1 MSAEW
6 GIVSAE
12 CWISFMMNEEDNAN
26 DGKSQQGWSPSMS
39 SVHSWQDHAGQ
50 SDSALKLLPPGHVK
64 AAVKLA
70 LTGGNWSIGGMGRT
84 TVGRVLHVFFTNIRS
99 KVHICIYMVQK
110 QTTCY
115 SMFSHLFQSSFHDV
129 HDCCFSWN
137 LSRIAGFD
145 HRPWPVPALC
155 FAKARSKGHG
165 MGWDDTLSHPLKVLL
180 GRWGNKPKEGVVFLR
195 TSNS

>member
-84 TVGRVLHVFFTNIRS
+84 TVGRVLHVFLQ
-99 KVHICIYMVQK
+99 IYVQK
-110 QTTCY
+110 YIFVYTWCKSKPLAILCSHIFFNLV
-115 SMFSHLFQSSFHDV
+115 SMMCMIVVSHEIFPESQALTIDHGPCRRCALRRHGVKDTV
-129 HDCCFSWN
+129 W
-137 LSRIAGFD
+137 AGMT
-145 HRPWPVPALC
+145 RYPIP
-155 FAKARSKGHG
+155 
-165 MGWDDTLSHPLKVLL
+165 
-180 GRWGNKPKEGVVFLR
+180 
-195 TSNS
+195 